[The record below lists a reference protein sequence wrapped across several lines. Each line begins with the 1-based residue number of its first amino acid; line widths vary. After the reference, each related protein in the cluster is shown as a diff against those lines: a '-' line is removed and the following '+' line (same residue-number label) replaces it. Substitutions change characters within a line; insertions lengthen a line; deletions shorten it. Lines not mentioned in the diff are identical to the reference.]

1 MTEPTEQGVPA
12 DLAERVDSALQA
24 FWRGD
29 AGELEHLVDS
39 GEVKGA
45 QVGALFQALLAEHA
59 VPITGLVSSAQVGSY
74 RIIRE
79 IARGG
84 MGVVYE
90 AEQERPR
97 RRVALK
103 VLAGP
108 QADEQHRRLFRR
120 EIQTLARLRHEAI
133 ATIFEAGQTGDGQQF
148 FTMELVDG
156 VPLDSFVRKR
166 ELPPPAR
173 LDLFAR
179 ICDAVEYAHSQGVIH
194 RDLKPANILVDDG
207 GHPRILD
214 FGLARLTGVDVTTAV
229 TLADVG
235 RVVGTVAYMSPE
247 QARGDPGH
255 VDRRSDVYAL
265 GVILYELLTDQP
277 PYDLHKILPHEA
289 LRVIC
294 EQPPRRPSTL
304 LRTLRGDLE
313 TIVLKALEK
322 EPGWRYP
329 SAGELAADVR
339 RYLAGEPVCARPPSG
354 LYVLRK
360 KLFKHRRGLA
370 AAGIVAAIGLLSAGG
385 ALGWRAHRLAR
396 EEARALAAARLSALG
411 IQAGLERGNYRLEYG
426 TAEQLFEHYPDLP
439 DARLVMAQAEFREPG
454 GVARQTAIFRLV
466 QGLRR
471 EPERW
476 EFASLLAD
484 YYRIGG
490 RPDLAEPLEAMAER
504 SRPDTADA
512 WYLASLATL
521 DVDRAFDFARCA
533 VGCADAGPLAWE
545 RYTRLCE
552 LKEDWDEV
560 LRGATRLIAFGQRAA
575 EWRRTRG
582 SVHLRCGRHE
592 QAIAEFEFL
601 IRNGDW
607 AQSPHV
613 LLGHA
618 RRRMGDYAA
627 AVADYTTAID
637 LKTPA
642 AADRSQA
649 VAGKPGRMAP
659 PLHGTES
666 FTIWSRYH
674 RAVVRWMLGET
685 ERAIEDCYALR
696 PLSGRPTFADA
707 RLYLMLRQQGR
718 AEEAAD
724 VLRRAIAESASDDL
738 WLKAIFRC
746 LAGELTADELIA
758 DALEKKERARLCEAY
773 YYAGEVFRLRGVPHR
788 ARECFERCVQTGV
801 VFDPN
806 YLSEPMSE
814 YDLAQWRLAQ
824 SPRDH
829 DPQQGD

>member
-1 MTEPTEQGVPA
+1 LTEPTEQGVPA

-294 EQPPRRPSTL
+294 EQPPRRQ
-304 LRTLRGDLE
+304 
-313 TIVLKALEK
+313 
-322 EPGWRYP
+322 
-329 SAGELAADVR
+329 
-339 RYLAGEPVCARPPSG
+339 
-354 LYVLRK
+354 
-360 KLFKHRRGLA
+360 
-370 AAGIVAAIGLLSAGG
+370 IG
-385 ALGWRAHRLAR
+385 RAH
-396 EEARALAAARLSALG
+396 
-411 IQAGLERGNYRLEYG
+411 
-426 TAEQLFEHYPDLP
+426 
-439 DARLVMAQAEFREPG
+439 V
-454 GVARQTAIFRLV
+454 
-466 QGLRR
+466 
-471 EPERW
+471 
-476 EFASLLAD
+476 
-484 YYRIGG
+484 
-490 RPDLAEPLEAMAER
+490 
-504 SRPDTADA
+504 
-512 WYLASLATL
+512 
-521 DVDRAFDFARCA
+521 
-533 VGCADAGPLAWE
+533 
-545 RYTRLCE
+545 
-552 LKEDWDEV
+552 
-560 LRGATRLIAFGQRAA
+560 
-575 EWRRTRG
+575 
-582 SVHLRCGRHE
+582 
-592 QAIAEFEFL
+592 
-601 IRNGDW
+601 
-607 AQSPHV
+607 
-613 LLGHA
+613 
-618 RRRMGDYAA
+618 
-627 AVADYTTAID
+627 
-637 LKTPA
+637 
-642 AADRSQA
+642 
-649 VAGKPGRMAP
+649 
-659 PLHGTES
+659 
-666 FTIWSRYH
+666 
-674 RAVVRWMLGET
+674 
-685 ERAIEDCYALR
+685 
-696 PLSGRPTFADA
+696 
-707 RLYLMLRQQGR
+707 
-718 AEEAAD
+718 
-724 VLRRAIAESASDDL
+724 
-738 WLKAIFRC
+738 
-746 LAGELTADELIA
+746 
-758 DALEKKERARLCEAY
+758 
-773 YYAGEVFRLRGVPHR
+773 
-788 ARECFERCVQTGV
+788 
-801 VFDPN
+801 
-806 YLSEPMSE
+806 
-814 YDLAQWRLAQ
+814 
-824 SPRDH
+824 
-829 DPQQGD
+829 